1 MKPSII
7 ITSIFLLLIAIF
19 HVLRLIL
26 QVKVTAGSY
35 EVPMWMS
42 IAAAIFTGGLSLW
55 LLQDNK
61 KRTV

>member
-7 ITSIFLLLIAIF
+7 VTSIFLLLVAVA

-26 QVKVTAGSY
+26 QIKVTAGNY

-42 IAAAIFTGGLSLW
+42 IAAAIFAAALTFW

-61 KRTV
+61 KT

>member
-7 ITSIFLLLIAIF
+7 VISIFLLFIAIL
-19 HVLRLIL
+19 HVLRLVF
-26 QVKVTAGSY
+26 QVRVIAGDY

-42 IAAAIFTGGLSLW
+42 IPAAIVTAGLSFW

-61 KRTV
+61 KRTL

>member
-7 ITSIFLLLIAIF
+7 ITSIFLLLVAIF
-19 HVLRLIL
+19 HVLRLIF
-26 QVKVTAGSY
+26 QVRVTAGNY

-42 IAAAIFTGGLSLW
+42 IAAAIFTGCLSLW

-61 KRTV
+61 KRI